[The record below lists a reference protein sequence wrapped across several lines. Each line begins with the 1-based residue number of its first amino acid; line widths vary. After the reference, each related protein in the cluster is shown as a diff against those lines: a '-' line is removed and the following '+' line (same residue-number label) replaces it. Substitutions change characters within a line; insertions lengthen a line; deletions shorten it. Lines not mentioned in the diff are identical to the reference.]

1 MESPNRPP
9 LPPQL
14 NHPRLANVCAV
25 LPAISPPSKIA
36 FRTWGFLGLD
46 VRLPRHGRKMAH
58 HGERSSVLFSSDL
71 FGRCPAEEEDDE
83 G

>member
-1 MESPNRPP
+1 MNGVPQSP
-9 LPPQL
+9 PPQL
-14 NHPRLANVCAV
+14 NHPRLANVCAL

-36 FRTWGFLGLD
+36 FRTLGFLGLD

-58 HGERSSVLFSSDL
+58 GERSSALFSSDL
-71 FGRCPAEEEDDE
+71 FGRCPAAEEDE